1 MKTSEIEL
9 LLSGH
14 GLTTAQIYYH
24 LPDFNTVLQSY
35 IWQEYDMA
43 PDFPKLH
50 KFLNFWENELDGP
63 IHSVEYTHKRLI
75 GPGEWQKVDGEFI
88 IH

>member
-9 LLSGH
+9 MLAGY
-14 GLTTAQIYYH
+14 GLTTANIFYH
-24 LPDFNTVLQSY
+24 RPDFQTLLQTY
-35 IWQEYDMA
+35 LWQDYDMA

-50 KFLNFWENELDGP
+50 GFLDFWTKSLDGP
-63 IHSVEYTHKRLI
+63 LHSVQYSHQRLI

-88 IH
+88 IN